1 MEDKGMNITF
11 NRDNEIPYGDLD
23 IGDVFSCGGSVYML
37 TDQPEEDMEG
47 ELKSVNLA
55 NGNME
60 IFGTKVM
67 VTRFDNAT
75 CILK

>member
-1 MEDKGMNITF
+1 MNIRF
-11 NRDNEIPYGDLD
+11 NRDNEIYYGDLD
-23 IGDVFSCGGSVYML
+23 IGDIFTYGGHVYML
-37 TDQPEEDMEG
+37 TDQPEEDREG

-67 VTRFDNAT
+67 VTKFDNAE